1 MEEKRKLLDK
11 IDEEILALCDVKD
24 IPAEIDESADVVAR
38 ILKPRLKSAD
48 IDARNQR
55 KRYRR
60 SSENNVS
67 NSLTL
72 LNTSTIE
79 NVNNGSSSTV
89 GGGYTGH
96 RNLIQTKLPKLSVAK
111 FKGEITK

>member
-48 IDARNQR
+48 IDARNKR

-67 NSLTL
+67 NSPTL

-89 GGGYTGH
+89 GGGGVHWAPQPHT
-96 RNLIQTKLPKLSVAK
+96 NQVAQVISSK
-111 FKGEITK
+111 I